1 MAEII
6 DDLRSLG
13 KLTKEYLDVKLD
25 IAKSQAKIT
34 ASDVVSTMVV
44 IIMIASVFVG
54 SLVIL
59 SFGLAYTIGKRLG
72 DTAYGFYA
80 VGAGFLVIAIV
91 LAIMSKSFLKKYLQN
106 EIMRKLDEDL

>member
-44 IIMIASVFVG
+44 IIMSASVFVG
-54 SLVIL
+54 SLVRL

-91 LAIMSKSFLKKYLQN
+91 LTIISKSFLKKYIQN
-106 EIMRKLDEDL
+106 EIIRKLDEDL